1 MSFPKTTPSGAIRV
15 IICDYNSLLQSVTGL
30 LRMSGYC
37 VFQAYNGQ
45 AAVELCAELHGIGL
59 LVLNTEGTGMD
70 TPALVRSIRETSP
83 GLSVLHIGTAPL
95 PGMPSDVVHVPESFT
110 AEQLL
115 ETVRA
120 LVPGHL
126 VLQR

>member
-1 MSFPKTTPSGAIRV
+1 MSFPKATPSGAIRV

-70 TPALVRSIRETSP
+70 THALVRSIRETSP

-95 PGMPSDVVHVPESFT
+95 PGMPSDVVHVAESFT

-126 VLQR
+126 VQQR

>member
-1 MSFPKTTPSGAIRV
+1 MSAPKATLPGAVRV

-45 AAVELCAELHGIGL
+45 AAVELCTELHGIGL

-70 TPALVRSIRETSP
+70 TPALVRTIRTTHP
-83 GLSVLHIGTAPL
+83 GLPVLHIGTAPI
-95 PGMPSDVVHVPESFT
+95 PGMPSDVVHVAESFT

-120 LVPGHL
+120 VVPGHS
-126 VLQR
+126 VLSR

>member
-1 MSFPKTTPSGAIRV
+1 MSFPKATPSGATRV

-70 TPALVRSIRETSP
+70 TPALVRSIRQTSP
-83 GLSVLHIGTAPL
+83 GLAVLHIGTAPI
-95 PGMPSDVVHVPESFT
+95 PGMPSDVVHLAESFT

-115 ETVRA
+115 ETVRLSVPA
-120 LVPGHL
+120 HLVP
-126 VLQR
+126 QP